1 MISASFILGFIIL
14 AVLGSD
20 VSGRSKRPVTPE
32 RIEKEISRAK
42 SYYLFIYLLGPD
54 REQDTKTASEIQQQ
68 HLAYLFSL
76 RDEGKLVL
84 QGPVLEDTDL
94 RGIGILNV
102 RTREEAD
109 RIVSNDPAVK
119 AGRLKYEMYE
129 WMGMPGDRLP

>member
-76 RDEGKLVL
+76 RDERKLVL

-129 WMGMPGDRLP
+129 WMGMPGDTLP